1 MCMCVGGPGVCVC
14 VCVCTAGCA
23 VYDLTELEYLQ
34 ITCPKVGRLDPTYR
48 ISSI

>member
-1 MCMCVGGPGVCVC
+1 MCMCVGGPGVC